1 MPQTDRLNVA
11 LSGRYVIEREL
22 GQGGM
27 ATVYLAH
34 DVRHDRNVALKVL
47 RPELA
52 AVIGAERFLQE
63 IKVTANLQHPHI
75 LPLFDSGH
83 AELPGGRGTG
93 GEALYYVMPYVEGE
107 SLRDLL
113 QREKQLPIE
122 QALRIAAE
130 VADALDYAHRHAV
143 VHRDIKPENILLHDG
158 RAAVSDF
165 GIALAVSTAGG
176 TRMTETG
183 LSLGTPHYMSPEQAM
198 GDRDVDARSDVYALG
213 ATLYEMLTGE
223 PPFTGP
229 TAQAI
234 VAKLVTSA
242 PEPVT
247 TYRKTTPPHVV
258 DAVHQA
264 LQKLPADRFP
274 TAAAFRDAL
283 TDAGTTRPARTTTR
297 PAAARPGRPPALRW
311 AGWGLAAALSVA
323 AAIGWLRPA
332 PTPARD
338 SVRFS
343 LDISEQAGV
352 QAVGAGGLMS
362 SIVISPDGRTIVYVG
377 RGDPET
383 QIYRRRLDR
392 LDWEPIPGTN
402 DADSPFFSPD
412 GRWLGF
418 RQGSRLRKV
427 DLATGAVVTL
437 TTLDRSSLITGATW
451 SGTDTIYVSLEA
463 IGGLFRLPADGGKLE
478 RTPTI
483 DTLGLFWGP
492 VLLPGDRWILAA
504 VQLPTQGIVNAVV
517 AVSVEAGEVRQLVEG
532 ATWAGF
538 LAGGRMVFFLPDGTP
553 VTAPLDPADPRPTTE
568 RTPAVETIARTP
580 SGTPHLSLARNG
592 TAVFLRGGSAENT
605 IVFVDRAGREAPILA
620 QARDYKD
627 PRFSPDGRRLAYEIL
642 EGNEGDIWI
651 HEFDRATAARLTF
664 GSENLYPV
672 WTPDGRRVAFTS
684 RRSGIA
690 GLWWKA
696 ADGSG
701 DAEELIGGSAIRF
714 PGAFTPDGQTLL
726 YRETAPA
733 SGFDIHALPLD
744 GERTPRPVV
753 ATSFNESSPMLSPDG
768 HWMAF
773 VSDQSGRND
782 VYARAFPDGTSD
794 YQISA
799 GGGTE
804 PVWDPDGRRLYY
816 RRGGTLMQATLTLG
830 DRVGV
835 TRRDSLFSGPY
846 LENVRW
852 PEYDIHPDGDRFVFI
867 KLGRTAMMPVV
878 VLNWVEDLARQA
890 AGREGS

>member
-1 MPQTDRLNVA
+1 VPQTDQLNVA
-11 LSGRYVIEREL
+11 LAGRYVIEREL

-34 DVRHDRNVALKVL
+34 DVRHDRKVALKVL

-52 AVIGAERFLQE
+52 AVIGADRFLQE

-83 AELPGGRGTG
+83 AEVPHERGAG

-107 SLRDLL
+107 SLRDLI

-122 QALRIAAE
+122 QAVRIASE

-158 RAAVSDF
+158 RVAVSDF

-213 ATLYEMLTGE
+213 ATLYEMLAGE

-234 VAKLVTSA
+234 VAKLVTST

-283 TDAGTTRPARTTTR
+283 LDQGATRSATASVTGVPRR
-297 PAAARPGRPPALRW
+297 GRWTPPSW
-311 AGWGLAAALSVA
+311 AGWGLAAALAVA
-323 AAIGWLRPA
+323 AGAAWLRPA
-332 PTPARD
+332 PEVPRD
-338 SVRFS
+338 PVRFT
-343 LDISEQAGV
+343 LDVQGRAGV
-352 QAVGAGGLMS
+352 RMRGAGGLMS
-362 SIVISPDGRTIVYVG
+362 DIVISPDGRTIVYVG
-377 RGDPET
+377 SGDPET
-383 QIYRRRLDR
+383 QLYRRRLDR
-392 LDWEPIPGTN
+392 LAWEPIPGTN
-402 DADSPFFSPD
+402 DADSPFFSAD

-427 DLATGAVVTL
+427 DLASGAIVTL
-437 TTLDRSSLITGATW
+437 ATLDRSSLITGAAW
-451 SGTDTIYVSLEA
+451 SETDTIYVALEA
-463 IGGLFRLPADGGKLE
+463 LGGLFRLPADGGVLE
-478 RTPTI
+478 RMPVS
-483 DTLGLFWGP
+483 DSLSLFWGIT
-492 VLLPGDRWILAA
+492 LLPGHTWAL
-504 VQLPTQGIVNAVV
+504 VSLSPPGQGIVSIVA
-517 AVSVEAGEVRQLVEG
+517 AVSLGTGEVRHLVDG
-532 ATWAGF
+532 GQGSQF
-538 LAGGRMVFFLPDGTP
+538 LPGGRMVFFLPDGTP
-553 VTAPLDPADPRPTTE
+553 VTAPLDPADPQPTTE
-568 RTPAVETIARTP
+568 RTPAVEAIAQTA
-580 SGTPHLSLARNG
+580 GDTPHLSVAGNG
-592 TAVFLRGGSAENT
+592 TAVFLQGGSAENT
-605 IVFVDRAGREAPILA
+605 VVFVDRTGREAPILS
-620 QARDYKD
+620 QPRDYKD
-627 PRFSPDGRRLAYEIL
+627 PRFSPDGRRLAYEVA

-651 HEFDRATAARLTF
+651 YEFERATAARLTF

-672 WTPDGRRVAFTS
+672 WSPDGRHVAFTS
-684 RRSGIA
+684 RRTGIA

-701 DAEELIGGSAIRF
+701 DAEELMGGTELRF
-714 PGAFTPDGQTLL
+714 PGTFTPDGRTVL
-726 YRETAPA
+726 YRETAPTT
-733 SGFDIHALPLD
+733 GFDIYALPLD

-753 ATSFNESSPMLSPDG
+753 VTPFNESSPMLSPDG
-768 HWMAF
+768 RWLAF
-773 VSDQSGRND
+773 VSDQSGRNE
-782 VYARAFPDGTSD
+782 VYARAYPDGASD
-794 YQISA
+794 FQISA

-804 PVWDPDGRRLYY
+804 PVWHPDGRRLYY
-816 RRGGTLMQATLTLG
+816 RRGGTLLQATLGLS
-830 DRVGV
+830 DRAAVV
-835 TRRDSLFSGPY
+835 RRDSLFSGPY
-846 LENVRW
+846 LENIRW
-852 PEYDIHPDGDRFVFI
+852 PEYHVHPDGDRFVFV
-867 KLGRTAMMPVV
+867 KLGRMALVPVV
-878 VLNWVEDLARQA
+878 VLNWAQDLARQA